1 MLMGILD
8 LERITV
14 EDIMVPRTAIEGID
28 LEDEWDEILEQLAT
42 SHHTRSSCL

>member
-14 EDIMVPRTAIEGID
+14 EDIMLPPNAIEVID
-28 LEDEWDEILEQLAT
+28 LEVELDEVLEQLAT
-42 SHHTRSSCL
+42 SHHKRLTVF